1 LSCLFT
7 LLKPPKTFV
16 QNFSAKT
23 KPPLGNHSVERERE
37 RQKNRDTYS
46 VTHHLSTQERKKHQ
60 IPNAL
65 TFVCR

>member
-1 LSCLFT
+1 M
-7 LLKPPKTFV
+7 

-46 VTHHLSTQERKKHQ
+46 DTHHQSTQERKKHQ
-60 IPNAL
+60 I
-65 TFVCR
+65 TKCTYVCV